1 MGKDMRS
8 VRSAVTKGFAALAV
22 SGSIVALAVLP
33 AQAATA
39 TYYPSGPQ
47 TNVPLT
53 DVTNGG
59 WTLCWS
65 EAYNGVSKLED
76 IIAGTDDHS
85 AAACSGN
92 LVLIT
97 GWDNADP
104 NTLITLAA
112 APTADAFLETPM
124 SDSAGVLIPRA
135 ADGWAS
141 VCGNPGSQYTN
152 PHLVNGTYWYNTP
165 GCSMGISPTEDLH
178 QWPGDSMWNDGSQP
192 KRISWHMYDGSN
204 PTSVNGGFSL
214 GALGGLNGST
224 LHTRAVFTASQE
236 VAPPE
241 EPTNPEISQTGA
253 LADTG
258 ATDNVPVVPL
268 FAGLTLL
275 AAGWF
280 VRRAAK

>member
-1 MGKDMRS
+1 MRS
-8 VRSAVTKGFAALAV
+8 TVSKGFSALVFACSIAAL
-22 SGSIVALAVLP
+22 VALP
-33 AQAATA
+33 AHAAIA

-47 TNVPLT
+47 VNVPLA

-76 IIAGTDDHS
+76 ILAGSDDNS
-85 AAACSGN
+85 AAACDGD

-97 GWDNADP
+97 GWDNTDP

-124 SDSAGVLIPRA
+124 SDASGVLIPRA

-141 VCGNPGSQYTN
+141 VCRNPGSEYTN

-165 GCSMGISPTEDLH
+165 GCSMGITPTEDLH
-178 QWPGDSMWNDGSQP
+178 EWPGDSIWNDGSQP
-192 KRISWHMYDGSN
+192 KRISWHMFDGSN
-204 PTSVNGGFSL
+204 PTSLNGGFSL
-214 GALGGLNGST
+214 GNLVALNGSSA
-224 LHTRAVFTASQE
+224 HTRAVFTANQ
-236 VAPPE
+236 VVTAPE

-268 FAGLTLL
+268 FAGLALL

>member
-1 MGKDMRS
+1 MRS
-8 VRSAVTKGFAALAV
+8 VLSTVSKGFAALVV
-22 SGSIVALAVLP
+22 SGSIAAMAALP
-33 AQAATA
+33 AHAAIA

-47 TNVPLT
+47 VNVPLA

-76 IIAGTDDHS
+76 ILAGTDDHS
-85 AAACSGN
+85 AVACDGD

-97 GWDNADP
+97 GWANANP

-112 APTADAFLETPM
+112 APKAEAFLETPM
-124 SDSAGVLIPRA
+124 SDASGVLIPRA

-141 VCGNPGSQYTN
+141 VCRAAGNEFTN

-165 GCSMGISPTEDLH
+165 GCSMGISPSEDLH

-204 PTSVNGGFSL
+204 PTSPSL
-214 GALGGLNGST
+214 N
-224 LHTRAVFTASQE
+224 AVVFIPPASDPVSCSVKPQAPMCSP
-236 VAPPE
+236 VANFGIHFFFCSSFPKA
-241 EPTNPEISQTGA
+241 NI
-253 LADTG
+253 
-258 ATDNVPVVPL
+258 
-268 FAGLTLL
+268 
-275 AAGWF
+275 
-280 VRRAAK
+280 